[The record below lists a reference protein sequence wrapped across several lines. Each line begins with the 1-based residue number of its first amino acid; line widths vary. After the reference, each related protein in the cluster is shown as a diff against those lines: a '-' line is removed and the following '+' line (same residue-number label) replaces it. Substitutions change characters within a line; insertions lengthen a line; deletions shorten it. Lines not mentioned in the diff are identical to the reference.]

1 MWFCDLSEAKTL
13 SDIISQVGYAL
24 SIPLTTGRSDDELLN
39 QIGAQLGERANT
51 LLILDNLEQVIDP
64 AARAIER
71 WLSATGSLCLL
82 ATSQERLR
90 LSAETVSAVRSLSV
104 EEGVEL
110 FCARRSLRSDFE
122 VTVGQRGAARADRGG
137 ARLHAACDRAG
148 RCADPPHE
156 RRGAGAS
163 TPAAARPVERHD
175 QQRAPGAPSDLA
187 GGDRVVLEPS

>member
-1 MWFCDLSEAKTL
+1 MVLDLSEAKTL

-24 SIPLTTGRSDDELLN
+24 SIPLTTGRSDMSSSTRS
-39 QIGAQLGERANT
+39 ALGSASANT

-71 WLSATGSLCLL
+71 CVGDRLFVL
-82 ATSQERLR
+82 AGDQPERLR

-104 EEGVEL
+104 EEGVKL
-110 FCARRSLRSDFE
+110 FARPPLRSDFE
-122 VTVGQRGAARADRGG
+122 VTVGQRAARADHGG

-156 RRGAGAS
+156 VEALAHQPSSGS
-163 TPAAARPVERHD
+163 TCYDTISSEHPARHQTLQAAIEWSWSP
-175 QQRAPGAPSDLA
+175 
-187 GGDRVVLEPS
+187 